1 MDFLSLLPP
10 EIAAGIETQLG
21 ESQDES
27 WTDDPLEYERK
38 MAELSNRQPG
48 SLTGLDCPLCLNRG
62 YSVVVDTKGNRRVR
76 DCSCMAQRRSL
87 KNLECSGLAKV
98 LNVYTFDT
106 WQVREP
112 WQEEFLRAA
121 REYAAGPAE
130 WFCATG
136 RPGTG
141 KTHLCTAICGELL
154 NRGMEVRYVLW
165 RDFSTRAKAAVNDGD
180 EYRALLDPLERVKV
194 LYLDDLFKT
203 GKGQAPTSADC
214 NLAFELLNSRYADPE
229 KLTVISSELTIGNL
243 LDIDEAIGS
252 RIYERSK
259 GRYVDLSGRTNW
271 RMGGGT

>member
-1 MDFLSLLPP
+1 
-10 EIAAGIETQLG
+10 
-21 ESQDES
+21 
-27 WTDDPLEYERK
+27 
-38 MAELSNRQPG
+38 MADLSNRQPG

-62 YSVVVDTKGNRRVR
+62 YTVVVDTRGNRRIR
-76 DCSCMAQRRSL
+76 DCSCMAQRRAL
-87 KNLECSGLAKV
+87 KNLERSGLAKV
-98 LNVYTFDT
+98 LDIYTFDT

-112 WQEEFLRAA
+112 WQGRFLQAA
-121 REYAAGPAE
+121 KEYAAVPEG

-154 NRGMEVRYVLW
+154 KRGVEVRYVLW
-165 RDFSTRAKAAVNDGD
+165 RDFSTRAKAVVNDGD

-214 NLAFELLNSRYADPE
+214 NLAFELLNARYADPT
-229 KLTVISSELTIGNL
+229 KLTIISSELSMGEL
-243 LDIDEAIGS
+243 LDVDEAIGS

-259 GRYVDLSGRTNW
+259 HGHYVDLSGRANW
-271 RMGGGT
+271 RLGGDG